1 MDERDRPSEDR
12 DLNATGASSAHILA
26 HWHIYTHEHEFV
38 VCNTLDAPAAA
49 NFPAVQ
55 EAHVADE
62 LAPVALE
69 YVPPGQ
75 ELHSAAPVSAEPARV
90 ERIRS

>member
-1 MDERDRPSEDR
+1 MQQV
-12 DLNATGASSAHILA
+12 HLA
-26 HWHIYTHEHEFV
+26 RIYWPIGTFIHTSMNLSFV
-38 VCNTLDAPAAA
+38 MSVGKGDTVTLDAPAVA

-55 EAHVADE
+55 EAHE

-75 ELHSAAPVSAEPARV
+75 EVHSAAPVSAEPARV

>member
-1 MDERDRPSEDR
+1 MQQV
-12 DLNATGASSAHILA
+12 HLA
-26 HWHIYTHEHEFV
+26 RIYWPIGTFIHTSMNLSFV
-38 VCNTLDAPAAA
+38 MSVGKGDTVTLDAPAVAK
-49 NFPAVQ
+49 FPAVQ

-75 ELHSAAPVSAEPARV
+75 EVHSAAPVSAEPARV